1 MAGHSKWANIKH
13 RKSRQDAKR
22 GKEFTKAIREI
33 TAATKTA
40 GEDSPRLRQAIEQ
53 ALAIN
58 MPRATIDRAV
68 KRAAGSEEGED
79 YQEVIYE
86 GYGPSGSAV
95 YLEVL
100 TDNKN
105 RSVAEIRHT
114 LTRCGGNLGA
124 SGCAAHLFDK
134 IGVVEVKGV
143 ADEEQLFMDAVDA
156 GATEM
161 ENAGDNDAETGD
173 NRSNYYL
180 QSAPSDLQALR
191 DAMDKKGYEIGGSQV
206 TMVAHTNIEL
216 SEDGLTK
223 MKNLYDALDDLDD
236 VQNVYC
242 NVSLDS

>member
-33 TAATKTA
+33 TAAAKTS

-58 MPRATIDRAV
+58 MTRATIDKAV
-68 KRAAGSEEGED
+68 KRATGNEESED

-86 GYGPSGSAV
+86 GYGPKGTAV

-143 ADEEQLFMDAVDA
+143 TDEDKLFMDAVDA
-156 GATEM
+156 GATEL
-161 ENAGDNDAETGD
+161 ENAGDDDDGKP
-173 NRSNYYL
+173 SYYL
-180 QSAPSDLQALR
+180 QSSPSDLQQLREALE
-191 DAMDKKGYEIGGSQV
+191 KKDYIIGSSQV
-206 TMVAHTNIEL
+206 TMVAQNNIEL
-216 SEDGLTK
+216 DEEGLEK
-223 MKNLYDALDDLDD
+223 MKKLYDALDDLDD
-236 VQNVYC
+236 VQNIYC
-242 NVSLDS
+242 NVSLEE